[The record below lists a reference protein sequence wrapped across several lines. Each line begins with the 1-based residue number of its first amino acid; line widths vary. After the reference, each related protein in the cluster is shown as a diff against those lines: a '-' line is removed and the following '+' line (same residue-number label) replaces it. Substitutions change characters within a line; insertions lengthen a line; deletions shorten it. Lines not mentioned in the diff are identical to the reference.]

1 MPRNTVRLFSNN
13 SQQVFFIN
21 NQHFKKPDE
30 TQWIWMDNQT
40 NQVSYNH
47 FYKHN
52 QLFQKFHEIQWG
64 PGNSRASL

>member
-1 MPRNTVRLFSNN
+1 
-13 SQQVFFIN
+13 
-21 NQHFKKPDE
+21 
-30 TQWIWMDNQT
+30 MDNQT

-64 PGNSRASL
+64 PGNSRASLKAQVESWWFLIVGV